1 MATGDIETF
10 FEDGVWK
17 NRTQGSES
25 AENRHT
31 DKHAALAVG
40 REMARQRKVEHVI
53 KNKDGTI
60 GERNSYGNDPRQI
73 PGRGDDDDQS
83 P

>member
-17 NRTQGSES
+17 NRTQGSAS

-31 DKHAALAVG
+31 DKCAALAVA
-40 REMARQRKVEHVI
+40 REMACQRKVEHVI

-60 GERNSYGNDPRQI
+60 ADAKDNGNDLWRI
-73 PGRGDDDDQS
+73 PDEVMNDEQHS
-83 P
+83 

>member
-1 MATGDIETF
+1 MGTGDIETF

-17 NRTQGSES
+17 NRTQGSAS

-31 DKHAALAVG
+31 HKRAALAVG
-40 REMARQRKVEHVI
+40 QEMARSRKVEHII
-53 KNKDGTI
+53 KNTDGTI
-60 GERNSYGNDPRQI
+60 GDRNSYGNDPQDI
-73 PGRGDDDDQS
+73 PRLGDA